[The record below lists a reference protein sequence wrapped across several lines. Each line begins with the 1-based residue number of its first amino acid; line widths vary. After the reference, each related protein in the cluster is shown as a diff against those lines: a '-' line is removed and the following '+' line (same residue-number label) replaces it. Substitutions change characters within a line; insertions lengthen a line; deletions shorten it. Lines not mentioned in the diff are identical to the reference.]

1 MKKLLIILPLALI
14 LCFMVGCQDKEAMAE
29 LEEFRA
35 QAAVEEQN
43 KEITD
48 AEKIEIAEI
57 VKKLALECAEVFGR
71 LEQEPYMKYYL
82 YSNSFTFVM
91 NGQTT
96 RSYSS
101 FYDKVK
107 SSMNNLQ
114 EADVEYTDLYVDVYS
129 REFATAH
136 GPFKWSA
143 IYQDGK
149 HEEVMGHISF
159 VYILDKGEWKI
170 AFASEYFPSEIQMP

>member
-1 MKKLLIILPLALI
+1 MKKLFMILPLVFL
-14 LCFMVGCQDKEAMAE
+14 LCFTFGCQDKEAMAE
-29 LEEFRA
+29 LEAMKA
-35 QAAVEEQN
+35 QAEAQN
-43 KEITD
+43 EEITD
-48 AEKIEIAEI
+48 AEKIEIAEN
-57 VKKLALECAEVFGR
+57 VKKLALECAEVFGTM
-71 LEQEPYMKYYL
+71 EQEPYMKYYL
-82 YSNSFTFVM
+82 DSNSFTFVM

-101 FYDKVK
+101 FYDQVK

-114 EADVEYTDLYVDVYS
+114 EADVEYTDIYVDVYS
-129 REFATAH
+129 REFAVVH

-159 VYILDKGEWKI
+159 VYILYKGGWKI